1 MPLTRR
7 HFLATPASGLFAGMS
22 ARAANAYR
30 QGKSVTSPGYGELR
44 PAGDVFSLP
53 PGFQYSVISF
63 EGDRMA
69 DGFPVP
75 SAMDGMDALPLS
87 NGNIL
92 LIRNHEIN
100 EAGNRFRPRPAG
112 STSTTAGTAAHLLD
126 TEYGPRRFAY
136 DEFSGGGT
144 TSIEVNPR
152 SRQKVSEYWSLVGT
166 LRNCAGGSTPWG
178 SWLTCEETLL
188 SATATDFAQN
198 HGYVFEVPVT
208 TTPGVPAPPTPLRSL
223 GRFSHEAVA
232 VDPATGIIYETE
244 DQGDVSGF
252 YRYLPANKPAK
263 PGDLASDRGEL
274 QMLKVNTAD
283 RYVTC
288 INQRTGVALP
298 VSWVPVPNPDPTPV
312 SVMIGAATASA
323 TFQQGLNAGGAI
335 FRRLEGSWYSQG
347 KIYFTSTNGGEVG
360 LGQIWVYDPGA
371 STITMVFETPDL
383 HVLDFPDNITVSPR
397 GGLLVCED
405 GGNGQH
411 LRGVTPS
418 GEIFDFAR
426 NIFNSIEMAGACYSP
441 DGQTL
446 FVNMYGRATIRT
458 STRYGTTTVINIG
471 SEIAEKA
478 LTVAI
483 WGPWGQGLL

>member
-1 MPLTRR
+1 MPITRR
-7 HFLATPASGLFAGMS
+7 NFLASPACGLFAGMS
-22 ARAANAYR
+22 ARAARATR
-30 QGKSVTSPGYGELR
+30 QGRSITSPGYGELR
-44 PAGDVFSLP
+44 PAGDALALP
-53 PGFQYSVISF
+53 PGFQYSIISY
-63 EGDRMA
+63 EGDTMA

-75 SAMDGMDALPLS
+75 SAMDGMAAFPLS
-87 NGNIL
+87 SGNIL
-92 LIRNHEIN
+92 LIRNHEIA
-100 EAGNRFRPRPAG
+100 EAGSRFRPRPDG
-112 STSTTAGTAAHLLD
+112 STSTTAGTIAHLLD
-126 TEYGPRRFAY
+126 TAYGPRRFAY

-144 TSIEVNPR
+144 TSIEVNPIG
-152 SRQKVSEYWSLVGT
+152 RQKVREYWSLVGT

-178 SWLTCEETLL
+178 SWLTCEESLL
-188 SATATDFAQN
+188 GTTAADFARN

-208 TTPGVPAPPTPLRSL
+208 TTPGLPAEPTPLRGL
-223 GRFSHEAVA
+223 GRFAHEAVA

-252 YRYLPANKPAK
+252 YRYIPAIRPVT
-263 PGDLASDRGEL
+263 PGDLAGDTGRL
-274 QMLKVNTAD
+274 QMLKVDTAD

-288 INQRTGVALP
+288 IGQKVGVALP
-298 VSWVPVPNPDPTPV
+298 VSWVPVPDPDPTPV
-312 SVMIGAATASA
+312 SVTISGVVNAA

-335 FRRLEGSWYSQG
+335 FRRLEGCWYWQG
-347 KIYFTSTNGGEVG
+347 KIYFTSTNGGEIG
-360 LGQIWVYDPGA
+360 LGQIWVYDPVA

-405 GGNGQH
+405 GGGGQY

-426 NIFNSIEMAGACYSP
+426 NIFNSIEMAGACFSP

-446 FVNMYGRATIRT
+446 FVNIYGRATVR
-458 STRYGTTTVINIG
+458 SSSRYGATATIPIA
-471 SEIAEKA
+471 SESHEKA
-478 LTVAI
+478 LTLAI